1 MEGLVRTWQYLVSIW
16 AHLCIP
22 IIMKKDILILDKG
35 TMKELNNTKLTAEA
49 EFSINFNKQ
58 EKKFLLKSTLKW
70 KKQLFIC

>member
-1 MEGLVRTWQYLVSIW
+1 
-16 AHLCIP
+16 
-22 IIMKKDILILDKG
+22 MKKDILILDKG